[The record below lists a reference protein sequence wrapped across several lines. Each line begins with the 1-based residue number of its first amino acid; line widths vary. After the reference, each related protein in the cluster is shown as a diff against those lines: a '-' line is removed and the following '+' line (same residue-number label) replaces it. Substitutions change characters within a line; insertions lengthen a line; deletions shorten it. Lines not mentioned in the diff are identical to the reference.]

1 MTIKKQISFGIG
13 TIIALVILNAVIGT
27 ISSRTVSGLIEQ
39 SVQESVPHAFL
50 AADGRYQASQMQ
62 QYLTDASLTQ
72 ENAAIEEAE
81 KAHAAL
87 TRDMEA
93 FVQMYTKEGNT
104 QALSDLKKIES
115 DAAELMTA
123 GKQMKNA
130 YAQSDSQGDVAMK
143 KFDQLA
149 ASLAN
154 DVEAMKEAQMG
165 EASENLMLSME
176 KSDSSSATTIILGI
190 ISVIVGCGAA
200 FFTISMVN
208 TAVKTLNHNVHMMV
222 TNKDLT
228 YSITLSG
235 KNELTEIADNI
246 NDFVS
251 SIKNTL
257 EASQRAAS
265 ENVSVAAE
273 LSTTTLSIGRQ
284 AEGACVIVN
293 ETTGR
298 ANAIKVE
305 MNATLECTNEVM
317 AMAVKA
323 KQNLESAQLAL
334 RETIDSI
341 SETVEIESNM
351 NDRLNSL
358 TQEAAQVKN
367 VLTVISDIADQTN
380 LLALNAA
387 IEAARAGE
395 HGRGFAVVADE
406 VRKLAERTQ
415 KSLIET
421 NATVNVIVQSIMD
434 MSEQMNTNV
443 KRMAKLSTLSIE
455 VEAQTDMAVNA
466 LVTTVKGM
474 DDVAHKSTSNT
485 ERNDAIIDEI
495 DKVRV
500 MFASNARSVEEIAA
514 ASDHL
519 HHVAE
524 TMLSEISVYKL

>member
-1 MTIKKQISFGIG
+1 MTIKQQISFGIG
-13 TIIALVILNAVIGT
+13 TIIALVILNAVIGA
-27 ISSRTVSGLIEQ
+27 ISSRTVSGLIEL
-39 SVQESVPHAFL
+39 SVKESVPQAFL
-50 AADGRYQASQMQ
+50 AADGRYQISQMQ

-72 ENAAIEEAE
+72 ENASIEEAE

-87 TRDMEA
+87 TKDMES
-93 FVQMYTKEGNT
+93 FVQMYTQEGNA
-104 QALSDLKKIES
+104 QALANVKKIEA
-115 DAAELMTA
+115 DVTKLMAA

-149 ASLAN
+149 ASLA
-154 DVEAMKEAQMG
+154 DAVQVMKEEQIK
-165 EASENLMLSME
+165 EASDNLIISMD
-176 KSDSSSATTIILGI
+176 KSNSSSVTTIILGI
-190 ISVIVGCGAA
+190 ISVIVGFGAA

-208 TAVKTLNHNVHMMV
+208 TAVKTLNHNVQMMV

-228 YSITLSG
+228 YAITLSG

-251 SIKNTL
+251 SLKNTL
-257 EASQRAAS
+257 DASQRAAS

-273 LSTTTLSIGRQ
+273 LSATTLSIGRQ
-284 AEGACVIVN
+284 AESASLVVN

-298 ANAIKVE
+298 ANAVKVE
-305 MNATLECTNEVM
+305 MNATLESTNEVM
-317 AMAVKA
+317 VMAAQA

-455 VEAQTDMAVNA
+455 VEAQTDMAVIA

-474 DDVAHKSTSNT
+474 DDVAQKSTSNT
-485 ERNDAIIDEI
+485 ERNDVIIDEI
-495 DKVRV
+495 DKIRV

-514 ASDHL
+514 ASEHL
-519 HHVAE
+519 HQVAE
-524 TMLSEISVYKL
+524 TMLAEISVYKL